1 MYYIEIC
8 CDHCNHWVHHTCN
21 ALNYLNETTLRSIDY
36 AIFQSLP
43 SYICTGWDQNIK
55 YNIKI
60 SILQRK
66 AMRIISISDFNK
78 HATSLFSKKKIL
90 KCIDF
95 IQMQNC
101 IFVNKSGSGSLHSLF
116 SQTYLF
122 ANDHHNY
129 NTKFASDG
137 LLKIPANNTSI
148 YDTKPFE
155 TSTITSWNF
164 FQSHLTGINLKNL
177 LSSKLNI

>member
-1 MYYIEIC
+1 MYYKGIC

-55 YNIKI
+55 YNIQI

-66 AMRIISISDFNK
+66 AMRIIFISDFNK
-78 HATSLFSKKKIL
+78 HTTSLFSKVKIL

-101 IFVNKSGSGSLHSLF
+101 TFVNKSGSGSLYSLF

-129 NTKFASDG
+129 NTKFASNG
-137 LLKIPANNTSI
+137 LLKIPANKTSA
-148 YDTKPFE
+148 
-155 TSTITSWNF
+155 ITSWNF
-164 FQSHLTGINLKNL
+164 FQSHFTGINLKKL
-177 LSSKLNI
+177 LSTKLNI

>member
-1 MYYIEIC
+1 
-8 CDHCNHWVHHTCN
+8 
-21 ALNYLNETTLRSIDY
+21 
-36 AIFQSLP
+36 
-43 SYICTGWDQNIK
+43 
-55 YNIKI
+55 
-60 SILQRK
+60 
-66 AMRIISISDFNK
+66 MRIIFISDFNK
-78 HATSLFSKKKIL
+78 HTTSLFSKVKIL

-101 IFVNKSGSGSLHSLF
+101 TFVNKSGSGSLYSLF

-129 NTKFASDG
+129 NTKFASNG

-155 TSTITSWNF
+155 TSAITSWNF
-164 FQSHLTGINLKNL
+164 FQSHFTGINLKKL
-177 LSSKLNI
+177 LSTKLNI